1 MNVYTDHDSGVTRLH
16 LLPDNDK
23 DSKPSGKL
31 PNLPGR
37 NRSGSGGSGGSGTN
51 KGRPRIPPWVIAVL
65 FLGLVAYQLYAIFDP
80 QRDAQSI
87 TVPYSVVEQQVKAG
101 NVSEVTLTDVAIQA
115 NLKEP
120 IAWDRRNEQ
129 LVTPEAAGDAQGV
142 VEGNR
147 IRATLPPVENPG
159 LLPALEQNNVI
170 VKAESDSSSLFSTLL
185 VTLLPFLLI
194 VGLIIFMGRQMTRG
208 QQNVFGFGRSRA
220 RQHDPE
226 RPQVTFADVAGEEE
240 AKQEL
245 TEVVDFL
252 RNPAKYHQLGA
263 RLPRGVLL
271 VGPPGTGKTLMAR
284 AVAGEAGVPFFS
296 VSASEFVEMF
306 VGVGA
311 SRVRDLFDKAKQ
323 NAPAI
328 VFVDEL
334 DAVGR
339 QRFAGLG
346 GSNDER
352 EQTLNQMLVEMD
364 GFETNQEVI
373 VMAATNRP
381 DVLDPALL
389 RPGRFDRQVVVGLP
403 DKSGREAV
411 LQIHTRG
418 LPLASEVDISG
429 IARGTTGF
437 SGADLAN
444 LVNEAALT
452 AARRNRKE
460 ITSADFE
467 EALDKILLGTAR
479 TGLMNPKER
488 EVVAYHEAGH
498 ALVAHFTPGSD
509 PLRKVSIVPRG
520 RALGVTVQMPEE
532 DRHNY
537 SRTFLQGRL
546 AMLLGGRAAEM
557 VVYDEV
563 TTGAEN
569 DLKEATGLARRMV
582 GLWGMSPDL
591 GPVYLGTGEEH
602 VFLGR
607 EIVQEKAFSDS
618 TANRL
623 DTAVREMVE
632 NALEQAV
639 AMNTRYSDRLDALV
653 AALLEQETLDA
664 KEVVEILGPSQP
676 GDIEAGMEPQQPATI
691 EATVLDAPKAD
702 GEPAPDGSTPASEES
717 LIGSGTTTA
726 GALSSHDV

>member
-1 MNVYTDHDSGVTRLH
+1 MQNRDG
-16 LLPDNDK
+16 N
-23 DSKPSGKL
+23 KPSKSPLRG
-31 PNLPGR
+31 PNLPDRRQGGQK
-37 NRSGSGGSGGSGTN
+37 GSGPNGNSPR
-51 KGRPRIPPWVIAVL
+51 KPRIPTWLIAGGIIALLAYNLYQFVL
-65 FLGLVAYQLYAIFDP
+65 PDDGPARTA
-80 QRDAQSI
+80 
-87 TVPYSVVEQQVKAG
+87 VPYSVLYAQVEAG
-101 NVSEVTLTDVAIQA
+101 NVQEVSISQTRIDGELKQPIVFNTTTDQVVPSAPREDLPSGQVSI
-115 NLKEP
+115 
-120 IAWDRRNEQ
+120 RR
-129 LVTPEAAGDAQGV
+129 V
-142 VEGNR
+142 
-147 IRATLPPVENPG
+147 RAELPPVEDPN
-159 LLPALEQNNVI
+159 LLQALRDQNVS
-170 VKAESDSSSLFSTLL
+170 VKGDQSNGSLLTSLLFSA
-185 VTLLPFLLI
+185 LPFLLFI
-194 VGLIIFMGRQMTRG
+194 GLIFFMGRQMSRG
-208 QQNVFGFGRSRA
+208 QQNVFGFGRSKA

-226 RPQVTFADVAGEEE
+226 RPQVTFADVAGEDE
-240 AKQEL
+240 AKAEL

-252 RNPAKYHQLGA
+252 RNPAKYHSLGA

-271 VGPPGTGKTLMAR
+271 VGPPGTGKTLTAR

-311 SRVRDLFDKAKQ
+311 SRVRDLFEKAK
-323 NAPAI
+323 AASPAI
-328 VFVDEL
+328 IFVDEL

-352 EQTLNQMLVEMD
+352 EQTLNQLLVEMD

-403 DKSGREAV
+403 DRVGRAAI
-411 LQIHTRG
+411 LGIHTRG
-418 LPLASEVDISG
+418 IPLSPTVDLES

-460 ITSADFE
+460 ILPSDFE

-498 ALVAHFTPGSD
+498 ALVAHFTPGAD

-537 SRTFLQGRL
+537 SRTYLLGRL

-569 DLKEATGLARRMV
+569 DLKEATSLARRMV
-582 GLWGMSPDL
+582 GLWGMSQDL

-607 EIVQEKAFSDS
+607 EITQDKAYSDA
-618 TANRL
+618 TAQRL

-632 NALEQAV
+632 GGLERALDLNHRFRRQ
-639 AMNTRYSDRLDALV
+639 TDALV
-653 AALLEQETLDA
+653 AALLEKETLDA
-664 KEVVEILGPSQP
+664 QEVTAIFGPP
-676 GDIEAGMEPQQPATI
+676 TPEDIEAGIVPRQPVTVQRAT
-691 EATVLDAPKAD
+691 APAD
-702 GEPAPDGSTPASEES
+702 
-717 LIGSGTTTA
+717 
-726 GALSSHDV
+726 